1 MMGRRCWSLWLL
13 LQVLGHILLV
23 VNQAALSHPNKT
35 IRIGYLAS
43 YLQDGGAINVAID
56 QAQNDGLMMGYNFRY
71 MQLLFLRKT
80 QLLRAVIAERL

>member
-1 MMGRRCWSLWLL
+1 MMGRRRGSLRLL

-23 VNQAALSHPNKT
+23 VNQAASSQHNKT

-56 QAQNDGLMMGYNFRY
+56 QAQNDGLMPGYNFR
-71 MQLLFLRKT
+71 
-80 QLLRAVIAERL
+80 